1 MKTAHRKEETRKPSA
16 RPPLRVTTP
25 TANLPMLLRAPSIPL
40 PLLPSPLLLL
50 FPSTRTFFHCRT
62 FFPCDLG
69 VLNYDR
75 VHDVTVC
82 ANPALFAEFG
92 TMPWPLTLIWY
103 CDATVERL

>member
-16 RPPLRVTTP
+16 RPLRVTTP
-25 TANLPMLLRAPSIPL
+25 PADLPMAPRAPSIHL
-40 PLLPSPLLLL
+40 PLLPNPLLL
-50 FPSTRTFFHCRT
+50 PSTRTFLRCEA
-62 FFPCDLG
+62 FFPCDPG
-69 VLNYDR
+69 VLHYDR

-92 TMPWPLTLIWY
+92 TTPWPLTLIWY